1 MTKEI
6 TKAFI
11 IQQIQD
17 KFQLRELTPER
28 FRFSE
33 MVVPTYDVEQHLQC
47 WELAVEVVSITSAT
61 SFTFFT
67 VPATERWVL
76 RAYNISFLGASTCTI
91 AGAFITRHLGEST
104 SFIYLDLTAAQT
116 VSYLNTLPE
125 AVVLEP
131 GDALKINVDG
141 YTSTQ
146 DLRMDIDYRKETLR

>member
-17 KFQLRELTPER
+17 KFQLRELTPEI

-33 MVVPTYDVEQHLQC
+33 MVVPTYDVEQHLQH
-47 WELAVEVVSITSAT
+47 WESTTNTVYVTSAANY
-61 SFTFFT
+61 TFFT

-76 RAYNISFLGASTCTI
+76 RAYNVIFLGA
-91 AGAFITRHLGEST
+91 GAFTVAGIYVLRHTRVNES
-104 SFIYLDLTAAQT
+104 FVYLDLTAAQT

-125 AVVLEP
+125 AITLEP
-131 GDALKINVDG
+131 GDMLRINVDG
-141 YTSTQ
+141 YTSAQ
-146 DLRMDIDYRKETLR
+146 NLRMDIDYRKETLR

>member
-33 MVVPTYDVEQHLQC
+33 MVVPTYDVEQHLQR
-47 WELAVEVVSITSAT
+47 WESTTNTVYVTSAANY
-61 SFTFFT
+61 TFFT

-76 RAYNISFLGASTCTI
+76 RAYNVIFLGAGAFTI
-91 AGAFITRHLGEST
+91 AGIYVLRHTRVNES
-104 SFIYLDLTAAQT
+104 FVYLDLTAAQT

-125 AVVLEP
+125 AITLEP
-131 GDALKINVDG
+131 GDMLRINVDG
-141 YTSTQ
+141 YTSAQ
-146 DLRMDIDYRKETLR
+146 NLRMDIDYRKETLR